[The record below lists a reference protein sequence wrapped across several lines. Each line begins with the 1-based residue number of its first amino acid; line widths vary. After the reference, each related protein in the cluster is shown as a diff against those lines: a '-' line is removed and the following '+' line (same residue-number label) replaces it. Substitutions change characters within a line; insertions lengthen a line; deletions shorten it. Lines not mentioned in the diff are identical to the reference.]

1 MDYELYHDES
11 KKLGYWHGILM
22 VPVHTK
28 STLLEYLSA
37 TRDNT
42 TYCYP
47 LSIKNIRR
55 NTGKIYDCAE
65 SWVQLGVVSLV
76 SQRKGPPEGLFLGR
90 RVGGR
95 KQYVQFRETIGC
107 KFILFREKDD
117 HTRMIGYHDYGSKVE
132 TTFRMGLK
140 GGLHFLGNEESPIN
154 IVGMHFDGYKHYHRH
169 IDHDRIVGRL
179 YGLRDYCSI
188 AECDDLIDDRTGDH
202 TRAGCQEWEDC
213 QLLQL
218 ADLMVGC
225 FRAVLTS
232 GVKPVHAQLAA
243 PVKAIVKRYGEGYAR
258 MQNSRWRNSFCMS
271 QCYLDSRQWRFETID
286 YQEGAK
292 DLQPGLPLG

>member
-37 TRDNT
+37 TRVNT
-42 TYCYP
+42 GYSHP
-47 LSIKNIRR
+47 LSIKKIRR
-55 NTGKIYDCAE
+55 SRGIIYDCAE
-65 SWVQLGVVSLV
+65 SWVQLGVVSLM
-76 SQRKGPPEGLFLGR
+76 SQRKGPPEPLFLGC
-90 RVGGR
+90 RVEGR
-95 KQYVQFRETIGC
+95 KQYVQFGQTIGC

-117 HTRMIGYHDYGSKVE
+117 HAKMIGHRDYGSKVE

-154 IVGMHFDGYKHYHRH
+154 IVRMHFDGHKHYHRH
-169 IDHDRIVGRL
+169 IDRDRIVDRL
-179 YGLRDYCSI
+179 YGLRGYCSI
-188 AECDDLIDDRTGDH
+188 AESDDLIDDRTGDH
-202 TRAGCQEWEDC
+202 TRAGCQEYDDC

-225 FRAVLTS
+225 FRTVLI
-232 GVKPVHAQLAA
+232 GGIQPVYAQLAA
-243 PVKAIVKRYGEGYAR
+243 PVKAIVDRYREGYAR

-271 QCYLDSRQWRFETID
+271 QCYLDSGHWRFETID

-292 DLQPGLPLG
+292 DLQLALPLE